1 MPHLQNANMKSPSAF
16 ASGTLLPLHRWP
28 IEAVLAVQ
36 AHAYGPDLL
45 ESAEVLASKM
55 AAGRA
60 FCLGAGHD
68 AAYGA
73 KNGSESALR
82 GYAIALPWH
91 SACAPQWNHAAAPA
105 DVPDCVYL
113 HDLAIAPEC
122 RGQGLAVSLLR
133 GVLQS
138 ARALGLRRAVLVAV
152 QGADVYW
159 QRHGFAQAVPPQ
171 SLRSFG
177 EGAVWMTRSL
187 NEL

>member
-1 MPHLQNANMKSPSAF
+1 MQNMKSPSAF
-16 ASGTLLPLHRWP
+16 VSGTLLPLHRWP

-55 AAGRA
+55 AAGRV

-152 QGADVYW
+152 QGIY
-159 QRHGFAQAVPPQ
+159 PQ
-171 SLRSFG
+171 SLWINLCTTCEQLRSEERRVG
-177 EGAVWMTRSL
+177 KECRSRWSPYH
-187 NEL
+187 